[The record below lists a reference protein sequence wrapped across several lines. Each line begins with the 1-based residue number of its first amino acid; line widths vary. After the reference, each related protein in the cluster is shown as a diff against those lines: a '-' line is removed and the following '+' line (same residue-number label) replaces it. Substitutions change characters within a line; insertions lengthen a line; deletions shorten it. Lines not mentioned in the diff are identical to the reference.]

1 MVNNNTLINVQKLI
15 SSCKNGG
22 ILKYQSGNSIL
33 YRKNSS
39 ITGGVNL
46 LYNPASQFVQQGL
59 RGTHRMLTNKNQ
71 KRADAVTKK
80 IREKKGYV
88 ASDENRRVADYQ
100 AKLASLGYLKYSD
113 IDGYWGN
120 KTQAA
125 YQKFKSDQKKQS
137 NQNSQKRIQT
147 RQPDN
152 KQTTSQSN
160 YQFVQFKP
168 TFPQFHF
175 PIEDRLNEKVQV
187 PYRSKY
193 YTNPDMQVIQFHK
206 VTKGVRDPYLVLD
219 KQNHTLYQMQG
230 NDTIR
235 KWDVSLGQR
244 EGDAYNMWSDAKING
259 KNVYSMTP
267 AMSGAGT
274 YTVGRRT
281 TETGYTESNKPNII
295 HLKNSKGQYV
305 PMSIHA
311 QVASR
316 KGQWDSGK
324 RRLSYGCI
332 APALGT
338 FQKGLSPFINRGDT
352 LYVLPEEA
360 GNRYEENNGQLQ
372 MVFDKRNAPSTATQ
386 TDHGT
391 WTHNTVRRYNGIIK

>member
-1 MVNNNTLINVQKLI
+1 
-15 SSCKNGG
+15 
-22 ILKYQSGNSIL
+22 
-33 YRKNSS
+33 
-39 ITGGVNL
+39 
-46 LYNPASQFVQQGL
+46 
-59 RGTHRMLTNKNQ
+59 
-71 KRADAVTKK
+71 
-80 IREKKGYV
+80 
-88 ASDENRRVADYQ
+88 
-100 AKLASLGYLKYSD
+100 
-113 IDGYWGN
+113 
-120 KTQAA
+120 
-125 YQKFKSDQKKQS
+125 
-137 NQNSQKRIQT
+137 
-147 RQPDN
+147 
-152 KQTTSQSN
+152 
-160 YQFVQFKP
+160 
-168 TFPQFHF
+168 
-175 PIEDRLNEKVQV
+175 
-187 PYRSKY
+187 
-193 YTNPDMQVIQFHK
+193 MQVIKFHK
-206 VTKGVRDPYLVLD
+206 VTQGVRNPYLVLD

-267 AMSGAGT
+267 AMTGAGT

-305 PMSIHA
+305 PLSIHA

-332 APALGT
+332 APSLGT

>member
-39 ITGGVNL
+39 ITGDVNL
-46 LYNPASQFVQQGL
+46 LHNPVSWLVQQGL
-59 RGTHRMLTNKNQ
+59 RGLNENQ
-71 KRADAVTKK
+71 RRADDVTKK

-88 ASDENRRVADYQ
+88 ASDENRRVANYQ
-100 AKLASLGYLKYSD
+100 AKLAKLGYLNYFD

-147 RQPDN
+147 RQPNN

-168 TFPQFHF
+168 TFSQFHF

-206 VTKGVRDPYLVLD
+206 VTKGVRNPYLVLD

-267 AMSGAGT
+267 AMTGAGT

-281 TETGYTESNKPNII
+281 TETGYTESNKPNVI
-295 HLKNSKGQYV
+295 HLRNSKGWNV

-316 KGQWDSGK
+316 KGKWDSGK

-338 FQKGLSPFINRGDT
+338 FQKGLSPFINKGDT

-391 WTHNTVRRYNGIIK
+391 WTHKTVRRYNGIIK

>member
-1 MVNNNTLINVQKLI
+1 
-15 SSCKNGG
+15 
-22 ILKYQSGNSIL
+22 
-33 YRKNSS
+33 
-39 ITGGVNL
+39 
-46 LYNPASQFVQQGL
+46 
-59 RGTHRMLTNKNQ
+59 MLTNKNQ

-88 ASDENRRVADYQ
+88 ASDENRRVANYQ
-100 AKLASLGYLKYSD
+100 AKLAGLGYLKYSD

-147 RQPDN
+147 RQPNN

-206 VTKGVRDPYLVLD
+206 VTKGVRNPYLVLD

-259 KNVYSMTP
+259 KNVYSMLP

-274 YTVGRRT
+274 YTVGKRT

-295 HLKNSKGQYV
+295 HLRNSKGQTV
-305 PMSIHA
+305 PMAIHA

-338 FQKGLSPFINRGDT
+338 FQKGLSPFINKGDT

-391 WTHNTVRRYNGIIK
+391 WTHKTVRRYNGIIK